1 VHIVRKV
8 LVGESWVF
16 LNFKHRSVS
25 ETLPTT
31 FGDFFQILFYNNFA
45 LLGTGSLSKKICQI
59 IVVSKKLV
67 NNKKIGVPNYL
78 REERRLLQPKQ
89 QEWRRSEIWVSF
101 FDKHSSKQMS
111 VVSWR
116 DISSFLSCSN
126 FSFRIGEKKLY
137 KKYLFNV

>member
-1 VHIVRKV
+1 V
-8 LVGESWVF
+8 SPAWVF
-16 LNFKHRSVS
+16 LKFKHRSVT

-78 REERRLLQPKQ
+78 REERTLLQPKQ
-89 QEWRRSEIWVSF
+89 QE
-101 FDKHSSKQMS
+101 
-111 VVSWR
+111 
-116 DISSFLSCSN
+116 
-126 FSFRIGEKKLY
+126 
-137 KKYLFNV
+137 